1 MYFNSYIYV
10 LSFERKWA
18 KKIMFNSLVKI
29 TNEVSPKLNSKI
41 LYRSSII
48 SQEASVVWG
57 IWLLVTVSMLQYYWL
72 TSILSS

>member
-1 MYFNSYIYV
+1 MYSNSYIYV
-10 LSFERKWA
+10 LSFEKKWA

-29 TNEVSPKLNSKI
+29 TNEVSPKLISKI